1 MSKLVLKTEV
11 AASPPVTWQVL
22 SRFIANVSWHPF
34 VRQHYLCDDANQV
47 IVCTLR
53 SPLPVGVCT
62 IEIGITARNPEAAT
76 VSWTG
81 TFPAANEH
89 EMAAVRQLHRT
100 LHGRAS
106 QFEALFKDIDPD
118 C

>member
-11 AASPPVTWQVL
+11 EASPVVAWQAL
-22 SRFIANVSWHPF
+22 SRFIASASWHPF
-34 VRQHYLCDDANQV
+34 VRQHYVCDDTNRV

-53 SPLPVGVCT
+53 SPLPVGECT
-62 IEIGITARNPEAAT
+62 IEIGITGQRPDHST
-76 VSWTG
+76 ISWTG
-81 TFPAANEH
+81 TFSSSSVH

-106 QFEALFKDIDPD
+106 QFEALFKDIHPD
-118 C
+118 A